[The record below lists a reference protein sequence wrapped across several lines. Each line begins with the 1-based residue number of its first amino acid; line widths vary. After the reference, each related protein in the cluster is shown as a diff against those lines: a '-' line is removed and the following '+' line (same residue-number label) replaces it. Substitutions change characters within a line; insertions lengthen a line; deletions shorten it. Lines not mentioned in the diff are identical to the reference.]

1 MTACGRAP
9 RRSFGG
15 ERKNIG
21 ILKRSCMSQTWSE
34 RRFLG
39 AWWQDGQWT
48 WTTHESYRVLKLVCV
63 ACGPV
68 SCVCDAACSGRIDC
82 ARGPRSVQQRCAWG
96 LGSVCHDQQTSVLG
110 NSGLRKAWSSKKE
123 DIAMMW
129 RDGKSGDRRLVIPH
143 LALVSQHI
151 RSMLSE
157 LTTDD
162 LWAMD
167 MYQRGT

>member
-1 MTACGRAP
+1 M
-9 RRSFGG
+9 
-15 ERKNIG
+15 
-21 ILKRSCMSQTWSE
+21 
-34 RRFLG
+34 
-39 AWWQDGQWT
+39 
-48 WTTHESYRVLKLVCV
+48 
-63 ACGPV
+63 
-68 SCVCDAACSGRIDC
+68 
-82 ARGPRSVQQRCAWG
+82 
-96 LGSVCHDQQTSVLG
+96 LG